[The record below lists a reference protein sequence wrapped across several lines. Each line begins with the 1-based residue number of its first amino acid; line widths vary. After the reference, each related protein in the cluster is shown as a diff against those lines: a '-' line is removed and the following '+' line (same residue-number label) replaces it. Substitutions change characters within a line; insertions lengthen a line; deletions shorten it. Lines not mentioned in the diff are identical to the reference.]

1 MQPMDEPAVVTP
13 PHLGRPLRLTT
24 FRGLTL
30 APRWIGGPSTAR
42 TFARPY
48 RDVARRLARWERAGR
63 IAGDAEPAVYLHEYV
78 VAGTAVRGLVGALDL
93 THRSEVLSER
103 AVLPHEG
110 VHLAQV
116 RDLAD
121 RMHEMQLNPAPILLV
136 HRGPAPVRALLTEVA
151 AGPPTRSFLD
161 AGGTEHWLWAIKDG
175 ATLDALGGQL
185 ATATPVIADGHH
197 RYAAY
202 LRLQQQHPGTAWD
215 RGLTMLVDQDDTP
228 LRLGAIHRVVPRMRL
243 EILADAASGV
253 EGGRW
258 RALSGADEGRA
269 LAETG
274 DGDVGTVVVTDGGD
288 RWVAWDLPHPPDAA
302 TVEVVH
308 ERVTPLLPRSRK
320 VRFEHTVSAACDR
333 ARETSGLALLLPTP
347 SFDLVAAV
355 VRQDRLLPEKATSFQ
370 PKPPVGVLMR
380 SLRDE
385 AGDPR

>member
-1 MQPMDEPAVVTP
+1 MHPMDEPALVTP

-30 APRWIGGPSTAR
+30 TPRWIGGPTTAR

-48 RDVARRLARWERAGR
+48 RDVTRRLARWERSGR
-63 IAGDAEPAVYLHEYV
+63 IAGDTEPAVYLHEYV
-78 VAGTAVRGLVGALDL
+78 AAGTSVRGLVGALDL
-93 THRSEVLSER
+93 THRSEVLAER

-116 RDLAD
+116 QDLAD
-121 RMHEMQLNPAPILLV
+121 RMHEMELNPAPILLV
-136 HRGPAPVRALLTEVA
+136 HRGPARVRALLSAVA
-151 AGPPTRSFLD
+151 SAPPTRSFLD
-161 AGGTEHWLWAIKDG
+161 AAGTEHRLWAIKDP
-175 ATLDALGGQL
+175 ATLRTL
-185 ATATPVIADGHH
+185 AEELASATPVIADGHH

-202 LRLQQQHPGTAWD
+202 LRLQQDHPGTAWD

-243 EILADAASGV
+243 ERLADLAVGAERGH
-253 EGGRW
+253 W
-258 RALSGADEGRA
+258 RVLSSADEGRLHA
-269 LAETG
+269 GARE
-274 DGDVGTVVVTDGGD
+274 GDVGTVVVTDGAD

-308 ERVTPLLPRSRK
+308 ELVMPLLPRSRK
-320 VRFEHTVSAACDR
+320 VRFEHTVPAACAR

-347 SFDLVAAV
+347 SFDLVAAA
-355 VRQDRLLPEKATSFQ
+355 VRHDRLLPEKATSFQ

-385 AGDPR
+385 AADLR